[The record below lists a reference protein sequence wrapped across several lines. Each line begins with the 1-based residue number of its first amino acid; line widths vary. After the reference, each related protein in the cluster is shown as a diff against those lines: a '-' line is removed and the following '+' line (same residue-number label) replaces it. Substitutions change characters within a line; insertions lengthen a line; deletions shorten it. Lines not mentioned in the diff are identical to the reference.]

1 MSDENNKVSIKVF
14 HWFEKMKNNYDENV
28 QGMLKRFEQYNDKQ
42 QTRVDQSH
50 LDHISHLKDAHQNQ
64 IKQQDKHL
72 AQCKDDIDYYK
83 QQIAEQQ
90 QLIAQLNNRYD
101 AVVGCL
107 IEQKHQKADIKD
119 IFSDQDFVTS
129 DNSER
134 LESNHDKTESYSKD
148 SIAEVNV
155 DSPVESEEIEK
166 FESPIEANIEAK
178 EKDPIQIEPVTEEL
192 TPIIIEQTVQ
202 NATLENDPVE
212 KVSEKTETSTKL
224 KSIDGDELFEQAIA
238 YRQLANN
245 EQAFLLFEQAA
256 QQGHVKAMGAMG
268 RSFFLGEGIEE
279 NQSIG
284 LAWLI
289 NAANQGHP
297 QAIARS
303 EHFQEHNPELYS
315 EALTLSEELV
325 AV

>member
-14 HWFEKMKNNYDENV
+14 HWFEKMKSNYDENV
-28 QGMLKRFEQYNDKQ
+28 QGILKRFEEYNDNQ
-42 QTRVDQSH
+42 QSRIDQLH
-50 LDHISHLKDAHQNQ
+50 TDQISHLKEAHQSQ
-64 IKQQDKHL
+64 IEQQDKHL

-107 IEQKHQKADIKD
+107 IEEKHQKADIKD
-119 IFSDQDFVTS
+119 IFSEQDFVTS
-129 DNSER
+129 DNND
-134 LESNHDKTESYSKD
+134 LIESNHHEAEALNKTSAMNEQPSPT
-148 SIAEVNV
+148 IEPEVIENPGSPLQPSETTQ
-155 DSPVESEEIEK
+155 DQTSPPVE
-166 FESPIEANIEAK
+166 
-178 EKDPIQIEPVTEEL
+178 EEL
-192 TPIIIEQTVQ
+192 NSSSLKTIEQV
-202 NATLENDPVE
+202 NDIE
-212 KVSEKTETSTKL
+212 DNSSGKTQKTTKL
-224 KSIDGDELFEQAIA
+224 ESISGDDLFEQAIA
-238 YRQLANN
+238 YRQTADNK
-245 EQAFLLFEQAA
+245 QAFLLFEQAA

-297 QAIARS
+297 QAISRS
-303 EHFQEHNPELYS
+303 EHFQEHNPALYS